1 MEEFALPTDS
11 DQQAR
16 ERLLLTVNSIPL
28 GRVSSFGR
36 IAAAAGFPR
45 RARWVGRVLSQL
57 PADTSI
63 PWHRVLGHNGEIT
76 CPRNDIA
83 SDRLTEEGIAVN
95 HRKVD
100 MRKYVWP
107 D

>member
-1 MEEFALPTDS
+1 MPTDS
-11 DQQAR
+11 DQEAR
-16 ERLLLTVNSIPL
+16 DRLLLTVNSIPR

-36 IAAAAGFPR
+36 IAEAAGFPR

-63 PWHRVLGHNGEIT
+63 PWHRVLGHNGDIT
-76 CPRNDIA
+76 CPRDDIA
-83 SDRLTEEGIAVN
+83 SDRLTKEGVVVN
-95 HRKVD
+95 NRKVD

>member
-1 MEEFALPTDS
+1 LPTDS
-11 DQQAR
+11 DQEAR
-16 ERLLLTVNSIPL
+16 DRLLLTVNSIPQ

-36 IAAAAGFPR
+36 IAEAAGFPR

-63 PWHRVLGHNGEIT
+63 PWHRVLGHNGDIT
-76 CPRNDIA
+76 CPRNNIA
-83 SDRLTEEGIAVN
+83 SDRLSKEGVAVN
-95 HRKVD
+95 DRKVD

>member
-1 MEEFALPTDS
+1 LPTDS
-11 DQQAR
+11 DQEAR
-16 ERLLLTVNSIPL
+16 DRLLLTVNSIPL

-36 IAAAAGFPR
+36 IAKAAGFPK

-63 PWHRVLGHNGEIT
+63 PWHRVLGHNGTIT

-83 SDRLTEEGIAVN
+83 SDRLTKEGVVVN
-95 HRKVD
+95 DRKVD
-100 MRKYVWP
+100 MGKYVWP

>member
-1 MEEFALPTDS
+1 MPTDS
-11 DQQAR
+11 DQEAR
-16 ERLLLTVNSIPL
+16 DQLLLTVNSIPR

-36 IAAAAGFPR
+36 IAEAAGFPR

-63 PWHRVLGHNGEIT
+63 PWHRVLGHKGDIT
-76 CPRNDIA
+76 CPRDDIA
-83 SDRLTEEGIAVN
+83 SDRLTKEGVVVN
-95 HRKVD
+95 DRKVD